1 MAMGL
6 NFLGREKLRGVEAGV
21 VHLLGSI
28 LGGALVGLVLG
39 ALGSGLE
46 LDRWRVWI
54 VGGAAVGVMVVSLT
68 RDHFEL
74 GRPCQVPRSWSRSMA
89 ANIRFLSW
97 GLMLGSGVATL
108 IPYPAYFLLL
118 AGEATVSPF
127 VAAIAGGLYGLA
139 RELPALWVLVH
150 PVGPEKTMDVLPK
163 LRPAWRGL
171 NLFLGA
177 AGSLALILSAV

>member
-6 NFLGREKLRGVEAGV
+6 NFLGREKLRGIEAGV
-21 VHLLGSI
+21 VHLMGSI
-28 LGGALVGLVLG
+28 VGGAGVGLVLG
-39 ALGSGLE
+39 SLGTGLG

-74 GRPCQVPRSWSRSMA
+74 GRPCQVPRQWSRSMA
-89 ANIRFLSW
+89 ANTRFLAW

-127 VAAIAGGLYGLA
+127 VAALAGGLYGLT
-139 RELPALWVLVH
+139 RELPALWVLIR
-150 PVGPEKTMDVLPK
+150 PTGPEKTMDVLPK

-177 AGSLALILSAV
+177 AGSLALILSAL